1 MYITGKL
8 TPCYGKAMTK
18 ETKYE
23 EKKKGKTNIPGGCNL
38 GAFWGGGGED
48 ESLGHWNSTSY
59 LGQNKTEQKTP

>member
-1 MYITGKL
+1 
-8 TPCYGKAMTK
+8 MTK
-18 ETKYE
+18 ETKY

-38 GAFWGGGGED
+38 GVFWGGGGED